1 MKNNKKIVLIIAI
14 IIILI
19 IGIALVLLK
28 NKYNSINKVSNNTL
42 QSENEKNTETNNTAE
57 NTGEILASNFDFKI
71 LKLENNNKNMIYSPL
86 SLKYA
91 LNMLKDGADGN
102 TKKQIEEVIGSGNI
116 SKYNDIDNVLS
127 IANAFY
133 IKNDYKKNIK
143 SDYIKTLSDKYNAE
157 IKYDSFENA
166 DNMNE
171 WIKEKTLGQIDEAIS
186 PADLSNSTKTVL
198 INALAID
205 MKWKNQF
212 ETEATTG
219 EDFTLENGEILKA
232 TTMQK
237 EFKDSSMSYYQG
249 DDATAVSMD
258 LSKYDD
264 TQLEFVAIMPKDNL
278 SDYIKNLDYDKYEKI
293 TKSLRSSSRTS
304 DGVDLKIPKFSF
316 DYNIDLDNDLK
327 NMGITDVFDSQKA
340 NLTKMANPETN
351 LFVSKALQEAH
362 IDFTEKGVKA
372 AAVTA
377 MITKD
382 SAAII
387 QKKQPIEI
395 KIDRPFMYVIKDK
408 KTNEIWFVGTVYE
421 PNSWEKDKS
430 EY

>member
-1 MKNNKKIVLIIAI
+1 MKNDKKTVLIIVI

-19 IGIALVLLK
+19 IGIAIVLLK
-28 NKYNSINKVSNNTL
+28 NKDNSINNISNNTL
-42 QSENEKNTETNNTAE
+42 QSENEKNTEINNTAE
-57 NTGEILASNFDFKI
+57 NTGEILESNFDFKI

-102 TKKQIEEVIGSGNI
+102 TKKQIEDVIGNSETT
-116 SKYNDIDNVLS
+116 KYKDIDNVLS

-157 IKYDSFENA
+157 VKYDSFENA

-171 WIKEKTLGQIDEAIS
+171 WIKKKTLGQIDEAIS
-186 PADLSNSTKTVL
+186 PANLSDSTKTVL

-212 ETEATTG
+212 ETESTTG
-219 EDFTLENGEILKA
+219 EDFTLENGNILKV

-316 DYNIDLDNDLK
+316 DYNVDLDNDLK
-327 NMGITDVFDSQKA
+327 NMGITDVFDSPKA

-351 LFVSKALQEAH
+351 LFVNKALQKAH